1 MLFWIDFG
9 PRCTLVLKD
18 EYNLNTL
25 YTCIKTKEAK
35 GSPQIKL
42 KNIYFPSFLPLFL
55 SSVSLYLI
63 SFEIGLHVAQ
73 DIPKPTLAEDDLE
86 LLFEVPSTSV
96 ITDTGQHTSCSASGM
111 LEIKCGLHVHRQAL
125 RQLTCTPTPVSPFST
140 HPRERSPSIF
150 TQKGQLAM
158 ACLLQGGGEKKK
170 WYSFKAFSLL
180 FLGKH
185 NKATA
190 GRHLFFS

>member
-1 MLFWIDFG
+1 MHKNKRKQKIL
-9 PRCTLVLKD
+9 PK
-18 EYNLNTL
+18 LNW
-25 YTCIKTKEAK
+25 KTF
-35 GSPQIKL
+35 I
-42 KNIYFPSFLPLFL
+42 FLPFFL

-96 ITDTGQHTSCSASGM
+96 ITETGQHTSCPASVM
-111 LEIKCGLHVHRQAL
+111 LGIKHSLHAHRQAL
-125 RQLTCTPTPVSPFST
+125 QQLSCTPTPVSPFNT

-158 ACLLQGGGEKKK
+158 DCLLQGGGEKKEMI
-170 WYSFKAFSLL
+170 
-180 FLGKH
+180 
-185 NKATA
+185 
-190 GRHLFFS
+190 